1 MLFSYSDMIWWPFK
15 GEKKGENN
23 SENDSSANKAKQP
36 VFLDDVPP
44 KFQETDLERAK
55 RARKVHDQ
63 LKEKDAKDVSVGKQ
77 VGTVLH
83 SLTWNDFKPSNLI
96 QIPCF
101 RDAGLSGFSCM
112 FVFSTI
118 MFLYHRDI
126 RTSINW
132 GYGGLLLGS
141 VFGWEHCN
149 RVRRHSEDVVQQA
162 QAKFQEK
169 VKRRSSQEGSGLSG
183 KKD

>member
-1 MLFSYSDMIWWPFK
+1 MTWWPF
-15 GEKKGENN
+15 N
-23 SENDSSANKAKQP
+23 SHSDKDGNGGTTDNTKQP
-36 VFLDDVPP
+36 VFLEDVPP
-44 KFQETDLERAK
+44 KFQESDLEKAK

-63 LKEKDAKDVSVGKQ
+63 LKEEKEKEATVGKQ
-77 VGTVLH
+77 VGTILH
-83 SLTWNDFKPSNLI
+83 SLTWDDFKPANLL

-112 FVFSTI
+112 FVFSTV
-118 MFLYHRDI
+118 MFLYHRDV
-126 RTSINW
+126 RRAINW

-149 RVRRHSEDVVQQA
+149 RIRRHSEEVVQKA

-169 VKRRSSQEGSGLSG
+169 VKRRRSQEQGSSSS
-183 KKD
+183 KK